1 MKPPKIQYIKALE
14 HYRLLIIFE
23 NGEIRLFSLLSK
35 LHQYPYSLLK
45 EDDLFQNV
53 RLDSGGYGISWND
66 DIDISE
72 NELWQNSSLLTTINE
87 IAEKAP
93 QIA

>member
-23 NGEIRLFSLLSK
+23 NGEIRLFSLLPK
-35 LHQYPYSLLK
+35 LHKHPYSLLK
-45 EDDLFQNV
+45 EGDLFQKV
-53 RLDSGGYGISWND
+53 RLDSGGYGVSWND

-72 NELWQNSSLLTTINE
+72 NEIWQNSSLLTTINE